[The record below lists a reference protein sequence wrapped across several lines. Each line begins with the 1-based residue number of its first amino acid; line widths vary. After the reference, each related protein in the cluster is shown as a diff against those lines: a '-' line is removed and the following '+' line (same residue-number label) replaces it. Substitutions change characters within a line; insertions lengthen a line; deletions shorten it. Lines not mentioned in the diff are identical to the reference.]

1 MKYLI
6 YSTYILPFTL
16 LLYISSANADDYSID
31 SPQVDAGSTSVIA
44 NLNYSQ
50 DSHPNLDHYLS
61 QVYGVQHGVNS
72 IWSTE
77 LDGIFENTADTQNKL
92 TNLRWE
98 NIIAPFKPGQYWID
112 VGLNLQFQQSFEDGT
127 PGDVETKF
135 LFEKEINSFINTLN
149 VSLSHNYGEASTKGI
164 EAGYS
169 WRTKY
174 HINDALEP
182 GFEYYSDFGK
192 LADLDKAR
200 RQDNVIGPVLQGKL
214 GSISYDTGVLFGVS
228 DEAHDVTYK
237 LNLEYDF

>member
-1 MKYLI
+1 MRYLVR
-6 YSTYILPFTL
+6 SGYILPLILF
-16 LLYISSANADDYSID
+16 LYIPYAYADDYSID
-31 SPQVDAGSTSVIA
+31 SPQVDAGSTSLNA

-72 IWSTE
+72 GWSTE
-77 LDGIFENTADTQNKL
+77 LDGIFEKTSDTSDKL
-92 TNLRWE
+92 TNMRWE
-98 NIIAPFKPGQYWID
+98 NIIAPFKPGQYWVD
-112 VGLNLQFQQSFEDGT
+112 VGLNLELEQSFEDGN
-127 PGDVETKF
+127 PSNVETKF

-149 VSLSHNYGEASTKGI
+149 VSLSHDYGEGSTKGI

-174 HINDALEP
+174 HVNDELEP
-182 GFEYYSDFGK
+182 GFEYYSDYGK
-192 LADLDKAR
+192 LLDLDKSR
-200 RQDNVIGPVLQGKL
+200 RQDNVVGPVLQGKL
-214 GSISYDTGVLFGVS
+214 GSVSYDTGVLFGVS